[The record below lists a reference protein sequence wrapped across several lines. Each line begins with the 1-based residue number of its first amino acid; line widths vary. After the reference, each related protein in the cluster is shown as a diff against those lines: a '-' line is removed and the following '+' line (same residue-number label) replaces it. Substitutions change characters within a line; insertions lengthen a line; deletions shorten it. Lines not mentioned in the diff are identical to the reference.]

1 MAERATALRRTALVR
16 LSNWIGDVV
25 LTLPALQRLADAG
38 WTLQL
43 VGKGWAASLLAGT
56 GWAVHAQPKR
66 PGERVALLRRLAREA
81 RLGGGTVRALCF
93 PNSIGSALEFRLA
106 GVPAVGYR
114 KEGRRPLLAASLPLP
129 AHKGHEVARHWAL
142 AGLFLGADAPPPSR
156 ITMPVSARAQAQA
169 DTLLQSH
176 AVPARFVVVVPFAT
190 GHFSGH
196 SKKWPH
202 FAALVQWLQA
212 QGVAMVACPGP
223 GEDAELAAAFPS
235 VIALPDVRLDVYL
248 AVLSRAALVIANDTG
263 PGHMAASVGA
273 PLLSLL
279 GPSDPAVHAPWG
291 PNVQA
296 LHAPSWVSLS
306 HVQTA
311 VARMLPEVTPP

>member
-1 MAERATALRRTALVR
+1 MAERTAIVR

-25 LTLPALQRLADAG
+25 LTLPALQRLAADG

-43 VGKGWAASLLAGT
+43 VGKGWARSLLAGT
-56 GWAVHAQPKR
+56 GWAVHAQPKGLR
-66 PGERVALLRRLAREA
+66 ERVALLRGLARDA
-81 RLGGGTVRALCF
+81 RRRGGEVRALCF

-129 AHKGHEVARHWAL
+129 AVKGHEVERHWRL
-142 AGLFLGADAPPPSR
+142 ASLFLGADAPVPER
-156 ITMPVSARAQAQA
+156 ISMPLSPAARAQA
-169 DTLLQSH
+169 DSLLQ
-176 AVPARFVVVVPFAT
+176 AFDVPSRYVVVVPFAT

-202 FAALVQWLQA
+202 FASLVQWLRG
-212 QGVAMVACPGP
+212 QGVVMVACPGP
-223 GEDAELAAAFPS
+223 GEGAELAAGYEG
-235 VIALPDVRLDVYL
+235 VVALPDVQLDAYL

-263 PGHMAASVGA
+263 PGHMAAAVGA

-291 PNVQA
+291 PNVLA
-296 LHAPSWVSLS
+296 LHDPQWMPLA
-306 HVQTA
+306 HVQR
-311 VARMLPEVTPP
+311 VVQERLGPLR

>member
-1 MAERATALRRTALVR
+1 MAERRTALVR
-16 LSNWIGDVV
+16 LSNWIGDVM

-43 VGKGWAASLLAGT
+43 VGKGWAKPLLAGT
-56 GWAVHAQPKR
+56 GWAVHVYPKR
-66 PGERVALLRRLAREA
+66 FGDRVALLRGLARDA
-81 RLGGGTVRALCF
+81 RQGGGEVRALCF
-93 PNSIGSALEFRLA
+93 PNSLGSALEFRLA

-129 AHKGHEVARHWAL
+129 AHPRHEVARHWAL
-142 AGLFLGADAPPPSR
+142 VDRFLGDAAPLPPR
-156 ITMPVSARAQAQA
+156 IVMPVSAGARAQA

-176 AVPARFVVVVPFAT
+176 GVPPRYVVVVPFAT

-212 QGVAMVACPGP
+212 RGVVMVACPGP
-223 GEDAELAAAFPS
+223 GEDAELAADFPS

-263 PGHMAASVGA
+263 PGHMAAAVGA

-291 PNVQA
+291 PNVRP
-296 LHAPSWVSLS
+296 LHDPQWVSLAQ
-306 HVQTA
+306 VQQA
-311 VARMLPEVTPP
+311 VVQALPEVAIP